1 MITSTYSNGYFYAT
15 AFNKLFVINFSDT
28 KTYEVSEAPVNGT
41 CDFMEKFST
50 TLHVSC
56 QYEKLTYIIEFFVLG
71 KTVTVNRYYA
81 SEDIQGR
88 ARTRR
93 LGNGKMAIITDDD
106 IRIASYGINRHL
118 LL

>member
-1 MITSTYSNGYFYAT
+1 
-15 AFNKLFVINFSDT
+15 
-28 KTYEVSEAPVNGT
+28 
-41 CDFMEKFST
+41 MEKFAT

-56 QYEKLTYIIEFFVLG
+56 QYEKLTYIIEFFVLAN
-71 KTVTVNRYYA
+71 TVTVNRYYA

-88 ARTRR
+88 AKTRR

-118 LL
+118 LLESQIPPP